1 MDKGIEYI
9 LEVARCG
16 GITKAAENLFITP
29 SALSKFVQAREAEL
43 QVKLFHR
50 VGKRFVLT
58 QAGEYY
64 VQKIGEIERIQR
76 ELDTQMSSF
85 SSMSRGVIRIG
96 VQATFT
102 EVMFRFILPELKEA
116 FPGIRILMHE
126 RTVGELVQMVKG
138 RQLDVLLAVI
148 DKQEHGFCYETV
160 HQCELVM
167 AAVGTHPV
175 VQKAVPKTGFRY
187 PWIDL
192 SYCCDQ
198 PNVMLMPGSPYRTYA
213 DNLYGYYQLKP
224 DIAYELGSSR
234 SGLACVA
241 YTHALMIT
249 LDHMIFNNLFH
260 EEIVPLSVGEKPLS
274 RNLVTAH
281 LEESML
287 TEESNVFHRI
297 CKKHIR

>member
-1 MDKGIEYI
+1 
-9 LEVARCG
+9 
-16 GITKAAENLFITP
+16 
-29 SALSKFVQAREAEL
+29 
-43 QVKLFHR
+43 
-50 VGKRFVLT
+50 
-58 QAGEYY
+58 
-64 VQKIGEIERIQR
+64 
-76 ELDTQMSSF
+76 MSSF

-175 VQKAVPKTGFRY
+175 VQKAVPKPGFRY

>member
-43 QVKLFHR
+43 QVRLFHR

-175 VQKAVPKTGFRY
+175 VQKAVPKPGFRY

-213 DNLYGYYQLKP
+213 DNLYGYYQLE
-224 DIAYELGSSR
+224 AGYRL
-234 SGLACVA
+234 
-241 YTHALMIT
+241 
-249 LDHMIFNNLFH
+249 
-260 EEIVPLSVGEKPLS
+260 
-274 RNLVTAH
+274 
-281 LEESML
+281 
-287 TEESNVFHRI
+287 
-297 CKKHIR
+297 

>member
-1 MDKGIEYI
+1 M
-9 LEVARCG
+9 EVARCG

-160 HQCELVM
+160 HQCE
-167 AAVGTHPV
+167 PV
-175 VQKAVPKTGFRY
+175 
-187 PWIDL
+187 
-192 SYCCDQ
+192 S
-198 PNVMLMPGSPYRTYA
+198 
-213 DNLYGYYQLKP
+213 
-224 DIAYELGSSR
+224 
-234 SGLACVA
+234 
-241 YTHALMIT
+241 YTHLT
-249 LDHMIFNNLFH
+249 L
-260 EEIVPLSVGEKPLS
+260 PTTS
-274 RNLVTAH
+274 RV
-281 LEESML
+281 
-287 TEESNVFHRI
+287 
-297 CKKHIR
+297 

>member
-96 VQATFT
+96 VQAPLRRSCSALYCRSLRRH
-102 EVMFRFILPELKEA
+102 FR
-116 FPGIRILMHE
+116 
-126 RTVGELVQMVKG
+126 
-138 RQLDVLLAVI
+138 
-148 DKQEHGFCYETV
+148 
-160 HQCELVM
+160 
-167 AAVGTHPV
+167 
-175 VQKAVPKTGFRY
+175 
-187 PWIDL
+187 
-192 SYCCDQ
+192 
-198 PNVMLMPGSPYRTYA
+198 GS
-213 DNLYGYYQLKP
+213 
-224 DIAYELGSSR
+224 GS
-234 SGLACVA
+234 
-241 YTHALMIT
+241 
-249 LDHMIFNNLFH
+249 
-260 EEIVPLSVGEKPLS
+260 
-274 RNLVTAH
+274 
-281 LEESML
+281 
-287 TEESNVFHRI
+287 
-297 CKKHIR
+297 